1 MSFPKDNRDNVAMY
15 WPNRGNTVQ
24 LEVFGMPGKREGG
37 SVTSSWITATHDAL
51 TNCSENRHFVDET
64 FWRKAVF

>member
-1 MSFPKDNRDNVAMY
+1 MSVPKDNRDNVAMY

-24 LEVFGMPGKREGG
+24 LEVFGMPGKGEGG
-37 SVTSSWITATHDAL
+37 SVTSSVITATHDAL
-51 TNCSENRHFVDET
+51 TNCLENRHFVDET